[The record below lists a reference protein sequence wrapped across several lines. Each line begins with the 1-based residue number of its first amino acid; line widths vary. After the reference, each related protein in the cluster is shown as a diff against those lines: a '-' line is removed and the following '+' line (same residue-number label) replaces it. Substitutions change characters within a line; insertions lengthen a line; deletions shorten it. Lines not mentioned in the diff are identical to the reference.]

1 MEKLQSKLKFIE
13 KTEKLKSI
21 TRHNS
26 TIDDRYENSAEH
38 SW

>member
-21 TRHNS
+21 TRHNR

-38 SW
+38 